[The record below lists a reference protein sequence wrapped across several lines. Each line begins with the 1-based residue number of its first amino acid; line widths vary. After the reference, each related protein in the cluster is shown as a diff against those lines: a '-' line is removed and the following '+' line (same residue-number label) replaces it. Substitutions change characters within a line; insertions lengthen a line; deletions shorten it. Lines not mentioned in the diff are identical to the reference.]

1 MFWMSGAE
9 ALHFHHCRKGNL
21 QLLGAVPS
29 PQDRADVS
37 RVRAGN
43 NTKVLLQKSLSPATG
58 EGNEA
63 GEAEGGVG
71 QEGWAG
77 AAGLFAHWSPKA
89 VGYF

>member
-9 ALHFHHCRKGNL
+9 ALHFHDCRKGNF

-37 RVRAGN
+37 LRAGN
-43 NTKVLLQKSLSPATG
+43 NTEVLLQKSLSPATG

-63 GEAEGGVG
+63 GEAESGLG
-71 QEGWAG
+71 QESWAG
-77 AAGLFAHWSPKA
+77 AAGLFAHWRPKA
-89 VGYF
+89 VVYF